1 MSGFLYRGRHCGGSR
16 EAVKTRSNMNDFS
29 SDETEKGP
37 PLHTHSLREFEQ
49 HLNDLKKENFSLK
62 LRIYFL
68 EERIQQKFEDSTS
81 EDVHRKNIELKV
93 EVESLKQELQERQQ
107 QLDEALTTAESLTNQ
122 NDAEVQRCY
131 EERQQEIS
139 HLHEILETKIQLL
152 QEEAKLA
159 RGEAEKMAA
168 LAASESQRCMTLEM
182 MMEDKDADK
191 GESFSRELETLA
203 ENERLIEE
211 LSESLRSREEEV
223 ASLNKERSSLTH
235 RVTQLEEQL
244 QIMNKSL
251 LQKERDAKKLQEDLG
266 IGKTRK
272 QLEMQ
277 SASLGS
283 RRRCHIARSVI
294 FTEGS
299 HQREESLCHPH

>member
-1 MSGFLYRGRHCGGSR
+1 MSNGYRTIS
-16 EAVKTRSNMNDFS
+16 
-29 SDETEKGP
+29 
-37 PLHTHSLREFEQ
+37 Q

-68 EERIQQKFEDSTS
+68 EERIQQKFEDSTN

-122 NDAEVQRCY
+122 NEAEVQRHY

-139 HLHEILETKIQLL
+139 HLQILETKIQLF

-182 MMEDKDADK
+182 MMEATDADK
-191 GESFSRELETLA
+191 GESFSREQETLA

-251 LQKERDAKKLQEDLG
+251 QQKERDAKKLQEDLG

-277 SASLGS
+277 ARGFIVVLLLYQRSACMTL
-283 RRRCHIARSVI
+283 
-294 FTEGS
+294 E
-299 HQREESLCHPH
+299 QW